1 MDIFSLRSYT
11 CLIINML
18 YEKKNIK
25 INKKGAIKMKTKILN
40 ILGRSKNAKKIMIML
55 SRYKELTLN
64 EIAKKVK
71 IHENS
76 VRLVLKKLKTEGIV
90 DSIII
95 RTVAKKNSVEK
106 YFLTEKAKQV
116 FETNFAL
123 LLASA

>member
-1 MDIFSLRSYT
+1 
-11 CLIINML
+11 
-18 YEKKNIK
+18 
-25 INKKGAIKMKTKILN
+25 MKTKILN

-95 RTVAKKNSVEK
+95 RTVAKKNLVKK